1 MNRLLLQ
8 ALSCICFAAPLG
20 VLLLLEGPQILNS
33 LPTLFVALCCGVGL
47 AAGIASASAGSST
60 AEEQRETLVPQQLQC
75 RFKQDL
81 GLNYNED
88 ALVRDHVTEFKY
100 LGLLLFLFRLTVN
113 IKALYLNV
121 VAVCTVELPETVGSV
136 ARVLEAGIFLEHLC
150 KLPIELLSVLLA
162 GSPCPCISTV
172 KTLAGFS
179 SMRFLRFLNK
189 REILGALRKV
199 LGDRSLLQGCSLLI
213 LGVLYSLLLAAF
225 GLAVLLSKLQRLDFQ
240 QPRDADIVQ
249 EMREGASFL
258 TWRTRETA
266 RDLSCLV
273 LFLSSIPGI
282 ELAYVG
288 FIFLKKS
295 DLQS

>member
-179 SMRFLRFLNK
+179 SMRFLRI
-189 REILGALRKV
+189 EALGVAGLIGEAASAESFRAFMTSNLMQLIGFV
-199 LGDRSLLQGCSLLI
+199 NQVASAMNIQQEELHSLLVFLLGSD
-213 LGVLYSLLLAAF
+213 LKAQLFLDQVMRNFMKLPKWRWRLVTSMTFDAG
-225 GLAVLLSKLQRLDFQ
+225 GLQRMVRERQ
-240 QPRDADIVQ
+240 QLP
-249 EMREGASFL
+249 
-258 TWRTRETA
+258 
-266 RDLSCLV
+266 
-273 LFLSSIPGI
+273 
-282 ELAYVG
+282 
-288 FIFLKKS
+288 
-295 DLQS
+295 